1 MRSKFLFIVE
11 LLVIA
16 TIFYLDYVDLLPV
29 SKTPYL
35 FVLGWISLR
44 IRSLG
49 WKDVGLKFNLE
60 GQAPSCPINPD
71 GTEAVPP
78 FWRLFAIGVVAGVA
92 MEALE
97 LFATQPLLT
106 KLLNKG
112 PDLHE
117 LQRLI
122 GNTKLLILG
131 IVLAWI
137 LAAFGEETVWRG
149 YLLNRFGEIFGRST
163 IGWSIAAVLVTL
175 LFGLA
180 HFPQGPTGVI
190 ENIIDGAIIAGLYF
204 ATGRNLWA
212 PIIAHG
218 IQDTIDVLLI
228 YLGMYPG
235 LRPELALF

>member
-1 MRSKFLFIVE
+1 MRGRVLLTIE
-11 LLVIA
+11 LLIVA
-16 TIFYLDYVDLLPV
+16 TVFYLDWIGLLPV

-35 FVLGWISLR
+35 FLLGWISLR
-44 IRSLG
+44 IRGLR
-49 WKDVGLKFNLE
+49 WKNVGLNGE
-60 GQAPSCPINPD
+60 Q
-71 GTEAVPP
+71 P
-78 FWRLFAIGVVAGVA
+78 FVKVLLIGVLVGIG

-112 PDLHE
+112 PDLE
-117 LQRLI
+117 EFRRLI
-122 GNTKLLILG
+122 GNTTLLI
-131 IVLAWI
+131 IAVTLAWV

-149 YLLNRFGEIFGRST
+149 YFMNRLTDIFGRST
-163 IGWSIAAVLVTL
+163 SGWLVAAIVSTL

-190 ENIIDGAIIAGLYF
+190 ENIIDGAILAALYF

-218 IQDTIDVLLI
+218 IQDTVDVLLI

-235 LRPELALF
+235 LGTGLALM